1 MKFKVTNMEKGT
13 AISLN
18 FEYVA
23 DIGKVVSKLRPS
35 RGSSSRFKSYEKKKM
50 VLITLHLLRFKRFEM
65 KLHMHMPRI
74 VILMVLRYNQVSL
87 GQIFWTFWSAQP
99 SQFWNHHLS
108 A

>member
-1 MKFKVTNMEKGT
+1 MEKGT

-23 DIGKVVSKLRPS
+23 DIEKVVSKLRPS
-35 RGSSSRFKSYEKKKM
+35 RGSSSRFKSYEKKKVM
-50 VLITLHLLRFKRFEM
+50 LVTLHLLGFERFKM
-65 KLHMHMPRI
+65 KLHIHMRRI

-99 SQFWNHHLS
+99 SQF
-108 A
+108 